1 MSYLKIGEDLYPATI
16 RLVPI
21 DGSWNN
27 RTSAQITVAM
37 AYEQAMGI
45 FQNGLEWSRMDYSKP
60 LADADGN
67 VPEPEEIVT
76 DFSELHVAGPVTNNR
91 DGTITAKMGRMTDG
105 EILAE
110 LLEVLN
116 NEA

>member
-1 MSYLKIGEDLYPATI
+1 MSYLRIGEHTYPAAF
-16 RLVPI
+16 RFRNA
-21 DGSWNN
+21 DNNWNN
-27 RTSAQITVAM
+27 RESAEITVAM
-37 AYEQAMGI
+37 SYEDAMTL
-45 FQNGLEWSRMDYSKP
+45 FQDGTEWSRVDHTSP

-76 DFSELHVAGPVTNNR
+76 DYSALCVAGPVTDHR
-91 DGTITAKMGRMTDG
+91 DGTITVKMGRMTDG

-116 NEA
+116 E